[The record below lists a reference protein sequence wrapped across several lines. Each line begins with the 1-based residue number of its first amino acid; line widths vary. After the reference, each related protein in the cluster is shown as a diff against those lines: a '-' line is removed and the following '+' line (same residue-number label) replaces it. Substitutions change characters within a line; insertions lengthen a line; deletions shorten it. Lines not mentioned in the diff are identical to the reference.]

1 MLSSS
6 LIDWGESEKDGE
18 SGGEEKGATFEKSSK
33 TGVSHVRCL
42 ARRDPL

>member
-18 SGGEEKGATFEKSSK
+18 SGGEEKGATLERSSK
-33 TGVSHVRCL
+33 TGVSRVPRL
-42 ARRDPL
+42 ARRDLL

>member
-18 SGGEEKGATFEKSSK
+18 SGGEEKGATFERSSK
-33 TGVSHVRCL
+33 AGVSRVPRS
-42 ARRDPL
+42 ARRDLL